1 MITLEVK
8 LVSFGQKVR
17 IISYVLSILQV
28 FEIAIIHVAEMVTIW
43 YLTYSC
49 KHALSV
55 KESP

>member
-28 FEIAIIHVAEMVTIW
+28 FEIAIIHVAEMVTI
-43 YLTYSC
+43 
-49 KHALSV
+49 
-55 KESP
+55 